1 MVLFSFRLRPPT
13 YFSFSRI
20 LQVVVGPRN
29 SQVVVVAA
37 VVVVVVLVVVV
48 DVGLV
53 VVWQFC
59 SYVQLVTR
67 NEIQYRVGDTKA

>member
-1 MVLFSFRLRPPT
+1 MLPPRLTPPA
-13 YFSFSRI
+13 YFLSA
-20 LQVVVGPRN
+20 RN

-59 SYVQLVTR
+59 SYVQLVTW
-67 NEIQYRVGDTKA
+67 NKIQ